1 MDGKYNQ
8 TYLSKK
14 KESAAFTEDSVT
26 FIENSSGS
34 VTFAGGSISFAKD
47 SNATF
52 AEGSVA
58 FKDDSDTRSSVV
70 LVRKSDTSKKEIENK
85 KRVELDNDRIV
96 QHCTFECS
104 FSDKLTFNQ

>member
-14 KESAAFTEDSVT
+14 ESAAFTEGSVA
-26 FIENSSGS
+26 FIGILVTP
-34 VTFAGGSISFAKD
+34 VTFAEGFISFAKD

-58 FKDDSDTRSSVV
+58 FEDDFDTRGSVV
-70 LVRKSDTSKKEIENK
+70 LVRESDTFRKEIKNE
-85 KRVELDNDRIV
+85 V
-96 QHCTFECS
+96 QINVGDTF
-104 FSDKLTFNQ
+104 FS